1 MDKLILIFL
10 LICLSLPILS
20 GQIKLP
26 PTTEKVRFVTK
37 NLSVVGKNQNKTPP
51 PKQVYFAF
59 VKKDHQY
66 ENFAIFCKLE
76 HKLQLKA
83 RIPIKFRLGTLDYV
97 NKLEGKY

>member
-1 MDKLILIFL
+1 MDKLILL
-10 LICLSLPILS
+10 LLCTVLSVHSLS
-20 GQIKLP
+20 GQIKV
-26 PTTEKVRFVTK
+26 PTASEKVRFEIKPLLLTHKSQKIVEIEE
-37 NLSVVGKNQNKTPP
+37 QPR
-51 PKQVYFAF
+51 FAF